1 MTDKKRALA
10 DHSKRLLEALR
21 RMRDTEKRK
30 RQEPIST
37 PKFHKL
43 ADEVNRASNEVF
55 RLAREEERLGD
66 ESPRGT
72 DSIDD
77 IERRESGGREN

>member
-10 DHSKRLLEALR
+10 DHSNRLLEALR